1 MMKKIDK
8 ESIKT
13 LLSSDQG
20 QKFGKK
26 KVLVLTAAA
35 AVVLGAWWFV
45 AGSAEKVSYM
55 TADVARGDLR
65 VEVSANGT
73 LEPTRTVSIGSELS
87 GIVSRVLVDVN
98 DTVTAGQVLIE
109 LDTAKL
115 NAQVQQAEASLESAK
130 AYDVEAKAILAEAQ
144 TKYQRLLKVHKLSG
158 GKTPSQSELDEQ
170 VAVL

>member
-65 VEVSANGT
+65 VEVRPMG
-73 LEPTRTVSIGSELS
+73 L
-87 GIVSRVLVDVN
+87 
-98 DTVTAGQVLIE
+98 
-109 LDTAKL
+109 
-115 NAQVQQAEASLESAK
+115 
-130 AYDVEAKAILAEAQ
+130 
-144 TKYQRLLKVHKLSG
+144 
-158 GKTPSQSELDEQ
+158 
-170 VAVL
+170 